1 MGQAGQ
7 LTSQIDTPVV
17 LMAAAAGLTEFVR
30 AQGGDVDAVF
40 GRCGVAPEMTVAPTL
55 QLPLATFCALFEEAA
70 RNTGCDNFGLWFGQ
84 QFQPRDLG
92 MWGYAALSSP
102 TLGSALE
109 NLVGL
114 FRYQQSSSTMCIV
127 REDARRV
134 RLDYQIHTPAIVARR
149 QDAELSLG
157 QFVNLIRECCGR
169 TWAPIEIQ
177 FEHPQPV
184 EWRQH
189 ETAFGAPVFFGCDS
203 NSIVFDPAL
212 LDRPMPG
219 RDLKLLTMM
228 QTCLELLGSP
238 ERAES
243 LVDRVHGAVRRRLP
257 DGAPTLEKVADDL
270 HLAPSAIRRALA
282 DEGLGFRQAI
292 DAIRFDMA
300 RHYLA
305 QRHLPLS
312 EIALLLGYSEL
323 SAFTRA
329 FSRWAGTSPRG
340 YRSVIGG

>member
-1 MGQAGQ
+1 
-7 LTSQIDTPVV
+7 
-17 LMAAAAGLTEFVR
+17 MAAAAGLIEFIGTH
-30 AQGGDVDAVF
+30 GGDVDAVF
-40 GRCGVAPEMTVAPTL
+40 GRCGVAPEMTALPTL
-55 QLPLATFCALFEEAA
+55 QLPLATFCDLFEEAA
-70 RNTGCDNFGLWFGQ
+70 RDTGCDNFGLWFGQ

-114 FRYQQSSSTMCIV
+114 FRYQQSSSTMRIV
-127 REDARRV
+127 QEDARRV

-169 TWAPIEIQ
+169 TWSPLEIQ
-177 FEHPQPV
+177 FEHPQPE

-203 NSIVFDPAL
+203 NSIVFDPDL

-243 LVDRVHGAVRRRLP
+243 LVDQVRGNVRRQLP
-257 DGAPTLEKVADDL
+257 DGAPTLEEVASAL
-270 HLAPSAIRRALA
+270 HVAPSVIRRALA
-282 DEGLGFRQAI
+282 DEGIGFRQAI
-292 DAIRFDMA
+292 DAIRFELA
-300 RHYLA
+300 QHYLA
-305 QRHLPLS
+305 QRHLPLN
-312 EIALLLGYSEL
+312 EIALMLGYSEL
-323 SAFTRA
+323 SAFSRA
-329 FSRWAGTSPRG
+329 FTRWAGTSPRS
-340 YRSVIGG
+340 YRTVSAGQ

>member
-1 MGQAGQ
+1 MH
-7 LTSQIDTPVV
+7 TDRPVV
-17 LMAAAAGLTEFVR
+17 LMAAAAGLVDFIGTH
-30 AQGGDVDAVF
+30 GGDVDAVF

-55 QLPLATFCALFEEAA
+55 QLPLATFCDLFEEAA
-70 RNTGCDNFGLWFGQ
+70 RDTGCDNFGLLFGQ

-114 FRYQQSSSTMCIV
+114 FRYQQSSSTMRIV
-127 REDARRV
+127 QEDARRV

-169 TWAPIEIQ
+169 SWTPVEIQ
-177 FEHPQPV
+177 FEHPQPE
-184 EWRQH
+184 EWRHH
-189 ETAFGAPVFFGCDS
+189 ETVFGAPVFFGCDS

-238 ERAES
+238 ERRET
-243 LVDRVHGAVRRRLP
+243 LIDRVRGTVRRTLP
-257 DGAPTLEKVADDL
+257 DGAPTLEEVASAL
-270 HLAPSAIRRALA
+270 HLSPSAIRRALA
-282 DEGLGFRQAI
+282 DEGLGFREAI
-292 DAIRFDMA
+292 DTIRFELA

-323 SAFTRA
+323 SAFSRA
-329 FSRWAGTSPRG
+329 FTRWSGTSPRG
-340 YRSVIGG
+340 YRSQAGV

>member
-1 MGQAGQ
+1 MQ
-7 LTSQIDTPVV
+7 SDRPVV
-17 LMAAAAGLTEFVR
+17 LMAAAAGLIDFIGTH
-30 AQGGDVDAVF
+30 GGDVDGVF
-40 GRCGVAPEMTVAPTL
+40 GRCGVAPEMTAAPTL
-55 QLPLATFCALFEEAA
+55 QLPLATFCELFEEAA
-70 RNTGCDNFGLWFGQ
+70 RDTGCDNFGLWFGQ

-102 TLGSALE
+102 TLGSAIE

-114 FRYQQSSSTMCIV
+114 FRYQQSSSSMRIV
-127 REDARRV
+127 QEDARRV

-169 TWAPIEIQ
+169 AWSPMEIQ
-177 FEHPQPV
+177 FEHPQPSD
-184 EWRQH
+184 WRQH

-212 LDRPMPG
+212 LGRPMPG
-219 RDLKLLTMM
+219 RDLKLMTMM

-238 ERAES
+238 ERGES
-243 LVDRVHGAVRRRLP
+243 LVDKVRSTVRQRLP
-257 DGAPTLEKVADDL
+257 AGAPTLEEVAAAL
-270 HLAPSAIRRALA
+270 RLAPGAIRRAFA
-282 DEGLGFRQAI
+282 DEGLGFREAV
-292 DAIRFDMA
+292 DAIRFELA

-305 QRHLPLS
+305 QRQLPLS

-323 SAFTRA
+323 SAFSRA
-329 FSRWAGTSPRG
+329 FTRWAGTSPRG
-340 YRSVIGG
+340 YRSQATG